1 MTAVLKREFRA
12 YFHTPLG
19 YVFIGAYW
27 LFTGFFFFN
36 YNLYGNSSDLRLLF
50 SMLFT
55 VTLFL
60 VPILTMRLL
69 SEDRKMKTDLIF
81 LMSPLSGAAVIAGK
95 YLAALCVYLL
105 AMSGVLAVSL
115 VVELAGGAEWPVIV
129 GHFTGLFLLGGA
141 LIAVGLFIS
150 ALTENQIIAAIGGY
164 CAGFLMMLLDGAA
177 VIMPENPLAGVL
189 KIMSFR
195 TRYEYFTLGIL
206 GVDHIV
212 YFVSVSAFFVFL
224 AVTRFEKR
232 RWA

>member
-1 MTAVLKREFRA
+1 MTAVLKREFMA
-12 YFHTPLG
+12 YFYTPLG

-36 YNLYGNSSDLRLLF
+36 YNLYGNSNDLRLLF
-50 SMLFT
+50 NILFT

-69 SEDRKMKTDLIF
+69 SEDRKMKTGFIF

-95 YLAALCVYLL
+95 YLAALGVYLL

-115 VVELAGGAEWPVIV
+115 VVEAAGEAEWPVII

-141 LIAVGLFIS
+141 LIAIGLFIS

-164 CAGFLMMLLDGAA
+164 CVGFLLMLLDGVAA
-177 VIMPENPLAGVL
+177 ILSENSLSGVL
-189 KIMSFR
+189 KFLSFN

-206 GVDHIV
+206 GIDHIV
-212 YFVSVSAFFVFL
+212 YFISIAAFFVFL
-224 AVTRFEKR
+224 TVTRYEKR
-232 RWA
+232 RWP

>member
-27 LFTGFFFFN
+27 LFTSFFFFN

-50 SMLFT
+50 SVLFT

-69 SEDRKMKTDLIF
+69 SEDRKMKTDFIF
-81 LMSPLSGAAVIAGK
+81 LMSPLSGSAVIAGK

-105 AMSGVLAVSL
+105 AMSGVLIVSL
-115 VVELAGGAEWPVIV
+115 VVEVVSEAEWPVII
-129 GHFTGLFLLGGA
+129 GHFTGLFLLGSA
-141 LIAVGLFIS
+141 LIAIGLFIS

-164 CAGFLMMLLDGAA
+164 CVGFLLMLLDGIAM
-177 VIMPENPLAGVL
+177 IMSDNSLAEIL

-206 GVDHIV
+206 SIDHIV
-212 YFVSVSAFFVFL
+212 YFISVSAFFVFL

-232 RWA
+232 RCA